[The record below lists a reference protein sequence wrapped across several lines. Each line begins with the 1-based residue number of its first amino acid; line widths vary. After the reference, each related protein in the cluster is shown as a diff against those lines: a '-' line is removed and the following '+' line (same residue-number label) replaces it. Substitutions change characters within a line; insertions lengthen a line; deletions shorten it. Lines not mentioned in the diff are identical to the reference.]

1 MPEIMKFVLHFGLGL
16 DQTFSHDKIIIN
28 DDIGGYR
35 VIITIIIM
43 GVSLNFT
50 IHYFSRPM

>member
-16 DQTFSHDKIIIN
+16 DQTFGHDKIIIN